1 MTNMSMVDT
10 DQMLVLIDQLRASI
24 PRTIHEAQELIE
36 RREQIVNQTM
46 IDARRIRSTAEGDA
60 RLLVDETELVKA
72 AHQRSEEIVQD
83 ANSKADRI
91 ISLAEQ
97 EAQRRRDG
105 ADDYSRDCLHTLE
118 EHVSNMLNEIHAGQR
133 ALLPAV
139 SLSAKRPALD
149 RNRAP
154 FPRRQPGGEG
164 AARLCAHSAS
174 PSAPAILSSVLFRTE
189 AQRSCPPRNPWPL
202 TSPTRTRRS
211 FPRGRCMRR
220 SARSS
225 TSWESRSQLPP
236 TPAAMR

>member
-1 MTNMSMVDT
+1 MELLDMVDRLENMAAHAKKMPMTNMSMVDT

-139 SLSAKRPALD
+139 SLSR
-149 RNRAP
+149 
-154 FPRRQPGGEG
+154 
-164 AARLCAHSAS
+164 
-174 PSAPAILSSVLFRTE
+174 
-189 AQRSCPPRNPWPL
+189 
-202 TSPTRTRRS
+202 
-211 FPRGRCMRR
+211 
-220 SARSS
+220 
-225 TSWESRSQLPP
+225 
-236 TPAAMR
+236 